1 MNSKSISNLR
11 LSREEKGKLLS
22 IQERRF
28 SEFFFQSD
36 TREFVIDV
44 LEGSKRWLNVGK
56 LVTRIRETNVLIIR
70 KNCFI
75 RILRSTST
83 KREKCRLMRFCYYF
97 YGLRYRE
104 GRFRTSFVDAGFPI
118 ATSLVRGPW
127 TSIPEITL
135 DARSDVWTPSNFAT
149 ADFSAYI

>member
-1 MNSKSISNLR
+1 
-11 LSREEKGKLLS
+11 
-22 IQERRF
+22 
-28 SEFFFQSD
+28 
-36 TREFVIDV
+36 
-44 LEGSKRWLNVGK
+44 
-56 LVTRIRETNVLIIR
+56 
-70 KNCFI
+70 
-75 RILRSTST
+75 
-83 KREKCRLMRFCYYF
+83 MRFCYYF

-149 ADFSAYI
+149 ADFSAYILMRPRSDQRHAHEFNFEHREGDEIVTLRRGREEKKKEEEKVDVS